1 MNQNYTPQKMDSN
14 ISRSFRVQ
22 VLDHTIILNEKHSKV
37 LQLPDSILDLDLTG
51 NLQTLAFMRVE
62 NLPD

>member
-62 NLPD
+62 DLPD